1 MSFSYDYP
9 PIRPP
14 SEADSALIRVTRG
27 CPWNRCTFCSVYRH
41 VKFESRSLADIE
53 ADIDSIPD
61 YFPGTDTVFIGD
73 SNSLVYKDLVTVVKM
88 IREKLPETMRITS
101 YARAHTL
108 HVKTIDQLKELKE
121 AGLDR
126 LHVGLESGDAN
137 ILENVAKGA
146 GRELMIQG
154 GRKAKEA
161 GMELS
166 LYVLCGLGGE
176 ELWQRHADGSA
187 EVINIIKPDFI
198 RLRTLTLTDDTPL
211 YNNWKEGKFKP
222 ITPLTRLKE
231 TRRLIEKLT
240 VSNCYLASD
249 HVTNYL
255 WAPGGIIYYGVNGP
269 LPKDKEALLR
279 NLDAAIETVGQRD
292 DIADATALMEQG
304 YIQGL

>member
-14 SEADSALIRVTRG
+14 SEAGSALIRVTRG

-41 VKFESRSLADIE
+41 VRFESRSLEEIKADIY
-53 ADIDSIPD
+53 AIPD
-61 YFPGTDTVFIGD
+61 YFPGTDSVFIGD
-73 SNSLVYKDLVTVVKM
+73 SNSLVYKDLLTVVKM
-88 IREKLPETMRITS
+88 IREKLPETKRITS

-108 HVKTIDQLKELKE
+108 HYKTNEQLLELKK

-126 LHVGLESGDAN
+126 LHVGLESGDEQ
-137 ILENVAKGA
+137 ILEQVAKGA
-146 GRELMIQG
+146 GRELMIEG

-176 ELWQRHADGSA
+176 KLWQQHADGSA
-187 EVINIIKPDFI
+187 DVLNTIEPDFI

-211 YNNWKEGKFKP
+211 YKNWKEGQFKP

-240 VSNCYLASD
+240 VSHCYLASD

-255 WAPGGIIYYGVNGP
+255 WATGGIVYYGVNGT
-269 LPKDKEALLR
+269 LPNEKEALLKT
-279 NLDAAIETVGQRD
+279 LDAAIETISQRD
-292 DIADATALMEQG
+292 DIADATTLMEQG